1 MKSVFNQSDIAEI
14 ISRIHQLTP
23 NTKAVWGKMSVSQ
36 MLAHCNITY
45 EMVYENIHPAPNAFV
60 KLMLKLFVKNKVVNE
75 KPYRQNGPTAPA
87 FIIRDDKDFNTEKN
101 RLIQYITKTQEL
113 GEAYFDNKESHSFG
127 KLSVTEWNNMLY
139 KHLNHHLSQFGV

>member
-1 MKSVFNQSDIAEI
+1 MKSVFNQSDVAEI

-23 NTKAVWGKMSVSQ
+23 ETKAVWGKMSVSQ

-45 EMVYENIHPAPNAFV
+45 EMVYDNIHPAPNAFV
-60 KLMLKLFVKNKVVNE
+60 KLLLKLFVKNKVVTE

-87 FIIRDDKDFNTEKN
+87 FIIKDDKDFNTEKN
-101 RLIQYITKTQEL
+101 RLIQYITKTLEL

-127 KLSVTEWNNMLY
+127 KLSVTEWNHMLY
-139 KHLNHHLSQFGV
+139 KHLNHHLIQFGV